1 MVRLVCSYRE
11 RVQQDG
17 DEENHYDEDDESYEE
32 APEPS
37 PHNELHGLTWVGEP
51 KEGRFWASNGYQKE

>member
-1 MVRLVCSYRE
+1 MVPLVCPYRQ

-17 DEENHYDEDDESYEE
+17 KEENHDGEDDQSDEE

-51 KEGRFWASNGYQKE
+51 KEGRLWASDGYGE

>member
-1 MVRLVCSYRE
+1 MWPYRQ

-17 DEENHYDEDDESYEE
+17 KKEDHYDEEDESDEE

-37 PHNELHGLTWVGEP
+37 PHNELRGFTWVGEP
-51 KEGRFWASNGYQKE
+51 KEGGFWASGLGE